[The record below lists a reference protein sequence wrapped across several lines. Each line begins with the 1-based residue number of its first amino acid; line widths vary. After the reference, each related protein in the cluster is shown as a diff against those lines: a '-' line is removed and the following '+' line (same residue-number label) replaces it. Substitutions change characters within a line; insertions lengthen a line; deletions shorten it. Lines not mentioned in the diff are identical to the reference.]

1 MTRTLLSGLA
11 AVAMLAVL
19 ADTPANAQQFRQQS
33 GAYTSNSGGN
43 AAAKRQGRTRSRPQ
57 GSQQLSS
64 GQQPTSAVNPSA
76 LLALSILRRKCL
88 DNILPECP

>member
-11 AVAMLAVL
+11 AVAVLAVL

-33 GAYTSNSGGN
+33 GAQPGYAGGN
-43 AAAKRQGRTRSRPQ
+43 ATMGNAGTRSRPQ
-57 GSQQLSS
+57 RSRRLRSNQ
-64 GQQPTSAVNPSA
+64 QQPSAVDAST

-88 DNILPECP
+88 DNMLPTTPC